1 LEKLGLEAEAE
12 PMEGTA
18 SGSPEEAKIWQTWP
32 AKLSKTQQNSAKL
45 RKTRS
50 KPLNLYHTFIYFCYL
65 TIGE

>member
-32 AKLSKTQQNSAKL
+32 AKLSKTQNNSEKHAAN
-45 RKTRS
+45 
-50 KPLNLYHTFIYFCYL
+50 P
-65 TIGE
+65 